1 MEDQTD
7 VLQTIQEET
16 NFITELWNSIPWRS
30 IGVTVI
36 VEGLKI
42 LVAVIVFLIVK
53 KIVEVVIEAIFNRY
67 MKNNNRIPNRLNTL
81 FKLSK
86 NILNAVLYF
95 ILISTILTIIGIE
108 IGPLI
113 AGAGVVGLSLSL
125 GAQGFVSDVVNGFMI
140 LMEKQADVGDVV
152 KIGDVT
158 GTVEDV
164 NLKTTKLRDFDG
176 TIHYIPNRVIE
187 IISNMSRADMRVLI
201 QIRLFPTTDFEEVR
215 KVLEQV
221 NDELFPMFEE
231 EITVKPTGISFVPVG
246 SGQMAAEIIMFA
258 KNGTQWAVRN
268 TFYEEYVEALREKG
282 IELPKINFD
291 LAE

>member
-113 AGAGVVGLSLSL
+113 AGAGIVGLSLSL
-125 GAQGFVSDVVNGFMI
+125 GAQGFVSDLVNGFMI

>member
-53 KIVEVVIEAIFNRY
+53 KNVEVVIEAIFNRY
-67 MKNNNRIPNRLNTL
+67 MKKNNRIPNRLNTL

-95 ILISTILTIIGIE
+95 ILISTILAIIGIE

-113 AGAGVVGLSLSL
+113 AGAGIVGLSLSL

-176 TIHYIPNRVIE
+176 TIHYIPNRIIE

-246 SGQMAAEIIMFA
+246 SGQMAAEIIMFT

>member
-67 MKNNNRIPNRLNTL
+67 MKKNNRIPNRLNTL

-95 ILISTILTIIGIE
+95 ILISTILAIIGIE

-113 AGAGVVGLSLSL
+113 AGAGIVGLSLSL

-176 TIHYIPNRVIE
+176 TIHYIPNRIIE

-246 SGQMAAEIIMFA
+246 SGQMAAEIIMFT

>member
-53 KIVEVVIEAIFNRY
+53 KNVEVVIEAIFNRY
-67 MKNNNRIPNRLNTL
+67 MKKNNRIPNRLNTL

-113 AGAGVVGLSLSL
+113 AGAGIVGLSLSL

-176 TIHYIPNRVIE
+176 TIHYIPNRIIE

-246 SGQMAAEIIMFA
+246 SGQMAAEIIMFT